1 MLRILCIYK
10 FPLYQ

>member
-1 MLRILCIYK
+1 MLRILCFYK